1 METGTVCFSGKSAL
15 APGAAKSF
23 GNPFNLEETF
33 TIVTGTGVFAGA
45 QGSGTGVITAAGD
58 AGHSTLS
65 GSITLP

>member
-1 METGTVCFSGKSAL
+1 METGIACFPGKSTL

-23 GNPFNLEETF
+23 GNPFNIEATF

-45 QGSGTGVITAAGD
+45 QGSGTDLSKAAGD
-58 AGHSTLS
+58 TGHSRLS